1 MEPDSLDDG
10 RCGQRPERPNSNV
23 RPNHPC
29 RTIIEFEN
37 HDATIHAG
45 KAGAT
50 IDPVFVIAATNA
62 TLNAISAVVI
72 ARAYRQIR
80 AGDVAGHR
88 RGMLLAAGLQAVFLI
103 LYLTKSVLYGTTPF
117 EGQAAIRLI
126 YLVILGAHSLAAS
139 VTAPLVLVALVLG
152 LRGRY
157 DRHRRVARW
166 AYPIWFFT
174 SVTGPLTFVLL
185 YGFGRPGYG
194 VQALATGMG
203 VQGLPEAVAAIGTTW
218 GPFAGAGGIWTV
230 PGLFLVRALAGI
242 DPTLAALVRVV
253 TWA

>member
-1 MEPDSLDDG
+1 MVRFRQAHIKKFG
-10 RCGQRPERPNSNV
+10 RTTTKFD
-23 RPNHPC
+23 
-29 RTIIEFEN
+29 RTTTPQES
-37 HDATIHAG
+37 HAG

-72 ARAYRQIR
+72 ARAYRRIR

-174 SVTGPLTFVLL
+174 SVTGPLTFLLL

-194 VQALATGMG
+194 VQALAAL
-203 VQGLPEAVAAIGTTW
+203 VQGLPGAVAAIGTTW
-218 GPFAGAGGIWTV
+218 GPFAGAGGIWTD
-230 PGLFLVRALAGI
+230 PGLFLTQVLAGMG
-242 DPTLAALVRVV
+242 PTLAALVRMV